1 MKPFYLPNL
10 KCLSVMLNELFGVK
24 QLAHLTGRDSSSK
37 TCQNNRFWL
46 ALTCAWWGI
55 CLFGCTTTIVT
66 PTPEPTPPALADLQF
81 DDAATGE
88 RVRQLEA
95 CVREQVVDGSWTEI
109 PYQSIGNF
117 YETNWCRGAGSRA
130 DCQVTDEVIRGRDVH
145 ALSLSTLAY
154 PQSPTSAFGLTFN
167 ATWLPPAEGWGLSV
181 FFSEGGR
188 TIIGEGAHLNFYQYT
203 TPTGDPTTRLFLGDF
218 FSYTIHETTIRHTPG
233 VSPRDAFTQYLASPE
248 NLRDYGLT
256 ALTALSEKVYA
267 ALNGHTVQIC
277 EYGEYEGDGIPPE
290 CMLRPLTPREE
301 SQALSDA
308 QAHFADQTRILSD
321 DYQELYAALAKT
333 FPFTSC
339 WR

>member
-1 MKPFYLPNL
+1 M
-10 KCLSVMLNELFGVK
+10 
-24 QLAHLTGRDSSSK
+24 
-37 TCQNNRFWL
+37 
-46 ALTCAWWGI
+46 
-55 CLFGCTTTIVT
+55 T

-81 DDAATGE
+81 EDAATGE
-88 RVRQLEA
+88 RIHQLDA
-95 CVREQVVDGSWTEI
+95 CIREQVVDRTWTEI

-145 ALSLSTLAY
+145 ALSISTLAY
-154 PQSPTSAFGLTFN
+154 PQSPTSAFGLTFS
-167 ATWLPPAEGWGLSV
+167 ATWLPPAEGWGVSV

-203 TPTGDPTTRLFLGDF
+203 TPTDDPTTRLFLGDS

-233 VSPRDAFTQYLASPE
+233 LTPRDALAQYLASPE
-248 NLRDYGLT
+248 SLRDFGLT
-256 ALTALSEKVYA
+256 NLNTLAEKVYA
-267 ALNGHTVQIC
+267 TLDAHEAQIC

-290 CMLRPLTPREE
+290 CMLRPLTSSEE

-308 QAHFADQTRILSD
+308 QTHFAQQTQLLTDQ
-321 DYQELYAALAKT
+321 YQKLYTTLQKT
-333 FPFTSC
+333 FPFDSC